1 MLDNVFRRRI
11 GAQTGPLHG
20 ETDSKG
26 DGDSAQG
33 KRHTVLL
40 IVNGVTDNDSV
51 DDPPPF
57 PEGQETADIC
67 STFDSFGAKGR
78 PYAV

>member
-1 MLDNVFRRRI
+1 
-11 GAQTGPLHG
+11 
-20 ETDSKG
+20 
-26 DGDSAQG
+26 
-33 KRHTVLL
+33 
-40 IVNGVTDNDSV
+40 VTDNDSV

-78 PYAV
+78 PYAVWAVRLLR